1 MTVQTLN
8 VIVQLL
14 NIMKK
19 NNTSPE
25 KNEDINAD
33 KLNILREIEKSPNI
47 SQRDLA
53 LELGVSL
60 GKVNYCLKALQKK
73 GLIKFNN
80 FRKSK
85 NKIKYLYFITP
96 QGMTLKTKLT
106 INFMKRKMKEYDE
119 LKKELENIK

>member
-1 MTVQTLN
+1 
-8 VIVQLL
+8 
-14 NIMKK
+14 MKK
-19 NNTSPE
+19 NNTSPD
-25 KNEDINAD
+25 KNEDINVD

-80 FRKSK
+80 FKKSK

>member
-1 MTVQTLN
+1 MTVQKLN

>member
-1 MTVQTLN
+1 
-8 VIVQLL
+8 
-14 NIMKK
+14 MKK

-53 LELGVSL
+53 LELGISL
-60 GKVNYCLKALQKK
+60 GKINYCLKALQKK
-73 GLIKFNN
+73 GLVKFNN

-96 QGMTLKTKLT
+96 EGMSIKTKLT
-106 INFMKRKMKEYDE
+106 INFMKRKIQEYDQ
-119 LKKELENIK
+119 LKKDLKNIK

>member
-1 MTVQTLN
+1 
-8 VIVQLL
+8 
-14 NIMKK
+14 MKK

-60 GKVNYCLKALQKK
+60 GKLL
-73 GLIKFNN
+73 FEH
-80 FRKSK
+80 FRKK
-85 NKIKYLYFITP
+85 V
-96 QGMTLKTKLT
+96 
-106 INFMKRKMKEYDE
+106 
-119 LKKELENIK
+119 

>member
-1 MTVQTLN
+1 M
-8 VIVQLL
+8 
-14 NIMKK
+14 MKK
-19 NNTSPE
+19 NNFSPD

-53 LELGVSL
+53 LELGISL
-60 GKVNYCLKALQKK
+60 GKINYCLKALQKK
-73 GLIKFNN
+73 GLVKFNN

-96 QGMTLKTKLT
+96 EGMSIKTKLT
-106 INFMKRKMKEYDE
+106 INFMKRKIQEYDQ
-119 LKKELENIK
+119 LKKDLKNIK

>member
-1 MTVQTLN
+1 
-8 VIVQLL
+8 
-14 NIMKK
+14 MKK
-19 NNTSPE
+19 NNLSPD
-25 KNEDINAD
+25 KNADINVD

-47 SQRDLA
+47 SQRNLA
-53 LELGVSL
+53 SELGVSL

-96 QGMTLKTKLT
+96 QGMSLKTKLT
-106 INFMKRKMKEYDE
+106 INFMKRKMQEYDQ
-119 LKKELENIK
+119 LKKELKNIK

>member
-1 MTVQTLN
+1 MR
-8 VIVQLL
+8 
-14 NIMKK
+14 K

-25 KNEDINAD
+25 KNKYINVD
-33 KLNILREIEKSPNI
+33 NLNILREIEKSPNI
-47 SQRDLA
+47 SQRSLA

-85 NKIKYLYFITP
+85 NLMKYLYYITP

-106 INFMKRKMKEYDE
+106 INFMKKKMKEYDE

>member
-1 MTVQTLN
+1 
-8 VIVQLL
+8 
-14 NIMKK
+14 MKK

-53 LELGVSL
+53 LELGISL
-60 GKVNYCLKALQKK
+60 GKINYCLKALQKK
-73 GLIKFNN
+73 GLVKFNN

-96 QGMTLKTKLT
+96 EGMSLKTKLT
-106 INFMKRKMKEYDE
+106 INFMKRKMQEYDQ
-119 LKKELENIK
+119 LKKELKNIK